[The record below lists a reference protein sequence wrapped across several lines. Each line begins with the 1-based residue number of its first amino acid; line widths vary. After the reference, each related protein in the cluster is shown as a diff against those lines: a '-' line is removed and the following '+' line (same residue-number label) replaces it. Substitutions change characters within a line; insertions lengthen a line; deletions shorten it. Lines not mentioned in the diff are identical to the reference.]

1 MVLVVNEWE
10 ELKGYISNY
19 PMAEIFYKVD
29 FLDEER
35 SRLRVLSGRLG
46 LDQVIKDK
54 EQLEAMVRFLDERG
68 GKAIVNQRD
77 DDTFFL

>member
-1 MVLVVNEWE
+1 VNEWE

-29 FLDEER
+29 FLDEDR
-35 SRLRVLSGRLG
+35 ARLRVLSGRLG
-46 LDQVIKDK
+46 FDQVIKGK
-54 EQLEAMVRFLDERG
+54 ERLEETARFLDERR
-68 GKAIVNQRD
+68 GKAVVNQRD